1 MVNDMNIKLTDL
13 RKVTERLL
21 LHLEQVAKDDIE
33 LDVDYYWSIDQEQRY
48 SVNNEP
54 NDFSI
59 GQLTDDWKSL
69 VKMINEEHGTI
80 SYELVWLSSIFQAIG
95 EKIVH

>member
-33 LDVDYYWSIDQEQRY
+33 LDVDYYWSIDQEQ
-48 SVNNEP
+48 
-54 NDFSI
+54 
-59 GQLTDDWKSL
+59 
-69 VKMINEEHGTI
+69 
-80 SYELVWLSSIFQAIG
+80 
-95 EKIVH
+95 